1 MTTNPHADQPND
13 TRRADLE
20 KNLNEFGKAY
30 GKGQNSRPAA
40 AQAALEAS
48 VAGVATPNDAKELWT
63 LFQRACAKVKS
74 IEYKEEGSFAVQV
87 SKFKQ
92 FLVMGQLSVDTI
104 DVMNRATE
112 MIIELAMDEET
123 RKGLKGSAYDNMVKI
138 ARAQIKAGEQEL
150 TDDEIRAELLP
161 DAPVKDE
168 AKILK
173 GVAKTLSKLL
183 EGDKEGNRFPS
194 PQAEQAFKQ
203 VENRLAELGAID
215 TNSARPT
222 ALTPMQ
228 TAGVLGNA
236 IAESPPIYGEAEEAE
251 YEAPPVLS
259 HAAPAIHDEP
269 ETLEHDQGGYTG
281 ITSTDYNEH
290 IAADDEE
297 LQAALWQVW

>member
-30 GKGQNSRPAA
+30 GKGQNSRPCA

-63 LFQRACAKVKS
+63 LFQKACAKVKS

-92 FLVMGQLSVDTI
+92 FLVMGQLSVDTV

-112 MIIELAMDEET
+112 MIVELAMDEET

-203 VENRLAELGAID
+203 VENRLAELGAVENN
-215 TNSARPT
+215 TARQT
-222 ALTPMQ
+222 QIAQQVMTEDHDVLQALTPMQ

-236 IAESPPIYGEAEEAE
+236 SVESAPHSEE
-251 YEAPPVLS
+251 
-259 HAAPAIHDEP
+259 
-269 ETLEHDQGGYTG
+269 TGGYTG
-281 ITSTDYNEH
+281 ITSTYDEH

-297 LQAALWQVW
+297 LQAAE

>member
-48 VAGVATPNDAKELWT
+48 VAGIATPNDAKELWT

-92 FLVMGQLSVDTI
+92 FLVMGQLPIDSI

-112 MIIELAMDEET
+112 MIVELAMDEDT
-123 RKGLKGSAYDNMVKI
+123 RKALKGSAYDNMVKI

-150 TDDEIRAELLP
+150 TDDEIRAELMP
-161 DAPVKDE
+161 EAPVKDE

-183 EGDKEGNRFPS
+183 EGDKEGNKFPS

-203 VENRLAELGAID
+203 VENRLKELGAIEN
-215 TNSARPT
+215 NSARSAPVLTPIQEAAMIGTAEHVHREFVEQHEADQHAGPSPAIGEAPYT
-222 ALTPMQ
+222 ALHTP
-228 TAGVLGNA
+228 
-236 IAESPPIYGEAEEAE
+236 
-251 YEAPPVLS
+251 
-259 HAAPAIHDEP
+259 
-269 ETLEHDQGGYTG
+269 EHDQGGYTG
-281 ITSTDYNEH
+281 ITSAEYDEH
-290 IAADDEE
+290 IRADDEALE
-297 LQAALWQVW
+297 AAE